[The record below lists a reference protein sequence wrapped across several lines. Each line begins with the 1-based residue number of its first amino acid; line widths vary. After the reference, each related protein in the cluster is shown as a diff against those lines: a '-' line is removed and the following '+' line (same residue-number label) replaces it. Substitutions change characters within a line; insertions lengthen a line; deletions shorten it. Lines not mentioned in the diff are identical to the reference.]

1 MRIQNIG
8 DILNEAKKTSIKRG
22 DPTNLVVTIG
32 DKRFFNT
39 EASNTFVEVI
49 EFVSNE
55 VGIEKFIK
63 DYMENDISGRKFIGF
78 KESDFP
84 EYVRHVK
91 TNSTGQ
97 FLINTHM
104 STSEKKNIL
113 DRLLE
118 FYDIKGSVDVRNK
131 VEKSYTNM
139 YYLLGAY
146 DGDLGKGQKSE
157 LWKTY
162 VAGGYWLNGFYDG
175 TDTFKLK
182 DEVSQIPVGANV
194 AIKSSYVTGKV
205 NPTIM
210 IKARGV
216 VTKNYGDGTK
226 IDVDWE
232 KGFKP
237 FEIIRSDVGGYR
249 QTLHDISN
257 KKEHIDLI
265 FNSESNVVDSEKD
278 RVIPPTEFIKT
289 PEKPKVY
296 VKNPFGCKQK
306 DGSETSAL
314 CVIGKS
320 GSGKTTSTEIA
331 LESMEHEYLLYIP
344 IEGEYTFSQYTGEG
358 FEMSS
363 LGEFMMMAQNNPS
376 KCYTVIFD
384 ECHRPITISKLN
396 TDLLQALSSKR
407 NRGGDRFVTIDRST
421 KRMYTTPTE
430 EFPIPLKEKSG
441 KVLVPDNFG
450 IVCLS
455 SNPAVIC
462 RNDDFLNRV
471 DLVVFHQSDREVQ
484 DLTKLKKLE
493 PIEKNIESIRGLLL
507 SDGKQEL

>member
-1 MRIQNIG
+1 M
-8 DILNEAKKTSIKRG
+8 
-22 DPTNLVVTIG
+22 
-32 DKRFFNT
+32 KRFNEFILESKNYYLSFIYNDSKEEFT
-39 EASNTFVEVI
+39 GDRKSLYTSVI
-49 EFVSNE
+49 DWVYKN
-55 VGIEKFIK
+55 GYI
-63 DYMENDISGRKFIGF
+63 F
-78 KESDFP
+78 KGDS
-84 EYVRHVK
+84 
-91 TNSTGQ
+91 
-97 FLINTHM
+97 LA
-104 STSEKKNIL
+104 
-113 DRLLE
+113 DRLLKMDQVKDLVNKSKTYRMDHFHNVDNSGNYIVMNAGIDQLMSNTMKILSE
-118 FYDIKGSVDVRNK
+118 MGINNDNIILSEIKDKLSN
-131 VEKSYTNM
+131 
-139 YYLLGAY
+139 YYLLGAWGK
-146 DGDLGKGQKSE
+146 DTGDLSKN
-157 LWKTY
+157 Y
-162 VAGGYWLNGFYDG
+162 VDAGYWLNGYAVGGSDK
-175 TDTFKLK
+175 FKNVVNK
-182 DEVSQIPVGANV
+182 IPVGTNV
-194 AIKSSYVTGKV
+194 V
-205 NPTIM
+205 
-210 IKARGV
+210 IKAVYVKDSLSVMEIRAKGV
-216 VTKNYGDGTK
+216 VTKNYNDGTK
-226 IDVDWE
+226 LDVNWD
-232 KGFKP
+232 KNFKP
-237 FEIIRSDVGGYR
+237 FKLIESRLGAYRSTVHE
-249 QTLHDISN
+249 LKNPELI
-257 KKEHIDLI
+257 KLI
-265 FNSESNVVDSEKD
+265 FEHSDSETDNK
-278 RVIPPTEFIKT
+278 VIPPSEFIKAS
-289 PEKPKVY
+289 EKPLTYKN
-296 VKNPFGCKQK
+296 NPFGCKQK